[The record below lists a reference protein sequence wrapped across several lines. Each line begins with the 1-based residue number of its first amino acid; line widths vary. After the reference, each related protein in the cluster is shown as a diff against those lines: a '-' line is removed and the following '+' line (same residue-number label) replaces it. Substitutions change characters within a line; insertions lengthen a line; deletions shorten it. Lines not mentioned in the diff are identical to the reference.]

1 MEAAG
6 ERARAACPTAVV
18 SLVGCGS
25 SSIHHRPGACKTY
38 IKALP
43 CLSCAPAHLF
53 AECSSTSVRCVLL
66 HVRVVCSC
74 TSVSC
79 VLLHICVVCSCSS
92 SHCAPAS
99 NTLTWCHHP
108 HLVPTPSPGANTLTW
123 CHKRV
128 ATTLTWCQHPHLVP
142 QELPTPSPGATR
154 VANTLTCFQHPH
166 LVPQELPP
174 PSPGANTLT
183 WCHKSCQHPHLVPT
197 PSPGA
202 TRVVASVSQPYSH
215 ILMPYC
221 CNCSSF
227 RLPEGG
233 GQLLAEGLRAF
244 GHHFFLCGVCQQ
256 HFSQVRG
263 GVLHDA
269 RQGQMDIMCLGL
281 RVA

>member
-1 MEAAG
+1 MLQAADQAG
-6 ERARAACPTAVV
+6 AQLSDADLRSPGPPQWKQLASVQGQRAQQPWFHLWAVAPLPYIIDQVLARPT
-18 SLVGCGS
+18 S
-25 SSIHHRPGACKTY
+25 K
-38 IKALP
+38 P
-43 CLSCAPAHLF
+43 CLACRVLLHICLPSAPPHLSGVCSCTSALCAPAHL
-53 AECSSTSVRCVLL
+53 SL
-66 HVRVVCSC
+66 VCSC
-74 TSVSC
+74 TSV
-79 VLLHICVVCSCSS
+79 L
-92 SHCAPAS
+92 CAPA
-99 NTLTWCHHP
+99 
-108 HLVPTPSPGANTLTW
+108 HLAIAPLLPTPSPG
-123 CHKRV
+123 

-142 QELPTPSPGATR
+142 TPSPGATR
-154 VANTLTCFQHPH
+154 
-166 LVPQELPP
+166 ELPP